1 MNQKLMSI
9 SGLFLI
15 ILGVILLLPQFFQ
28 FDFKVSIYWPLS
40 IGILGLMFF
49 VTYFVNK
56 DKQPVLL
63 FFGLL
68 MVSLCATFLYSTM
81 EGWHVWTV
89 IAPAPLFAI
98 ALSLYLTYVIDR
110 KHSYKILVTSITLG
124 ALSLLAF
131 FILAIVFNE
140 TIWLGSALI
149 ISGVLLPLYVLIE
162 RIKRAK
168 SEEIKSK
175 KKT

>member
-9 SGLFLI
+9 SGLSLI
-15 ILGVILLLPQFFQ
+15 IFGVILLLPQFFK

-56 DKQPVLL
+56 DKLAGVL
-63 FFGLL
+63 FVGLL
-68 MVSLCATFLYSTM
+68 MLSLCAIFLYSTL

-110 KHSYKILVTSITLG
+110 KHPYKMLVASLTLG
-124 ALSLLAF
+124 TLSLLAF

-140 TIWLGSALI
+140 TIWLGIALI

-162 RIKRAK
+162 RKKRVKA
-168 SEEIKSK
+168 EEIKTK
-175 KKT
+175 KKK